1 MLTEVSNAADYY
13 NKKKANLNPYTI
25 AMYYKFTLV
34 LLISQGRAPSAS
46 PSDRPGTSAMTNH
59 TGTGIKRPRD
69 DDSDGEKSD
78 SELQV
83 VVDDDNT
90 DPVSPAGSSP
100 SSSSYDR
107 HHQPVKR
114 ERASTPSS
122 IKSGSV
128 S

>member
-1 MLTEVSNAADYY
+1 MS
-13 NKKKANLNPYTI
+13 
-25 AMYYKFTLV
+25 
-34 LLISQGRAPSAS
+34 
-46 PSDRPGTSAMTNH
+46 NH
-59 TGTGIKRPRD
+59 TGSATGVKRPRE
-69 DDSDGEKSD
+69 DDSDAEKSD

-100 SSSSYDR
+100 SSSYDRDR
-107 HHQPVKR
+107 HHQSVKR

-128 S
+128 SFTVQLLLCLHACAYLYKCSCCV